1 MVEIWL
7 IELLKGIGKVFLNPL
22 IYWSLVL
29 LFFAGY
35 FRIKSERL
43 NFGVKVF
50 GLFSEWKNTWVT
62 ALISGTILS
71 LIMLGSGFVFSYNTI
86 LLLSAITILLSI
98 GMRFTMLSPSY
109 TLGITIILLLFLPLI
124 LENQSYIDPG
134 FFSGVNFSSL
144 VILLGL
150 LLFVE
155 AILIQNVKRNK
166 TYPSLV
172 LGNRGIWIGQHRLK
186 KFALIPF
193 FILVPT
199 GMITPF
205 APFWPYFSIG
215 GESFSILLVPFVLG
229 FDFFVRGSLP
239 KNAARK
245 LAKSITILSILVV
258 LIGIGSIYAPSLAL
272 VAVIIAIFGREW
284 IQYRYKVNDRADV
297 PYFHPEDKGMK
308 ILGIIPGT
316 PAERLDILIGES
328 IIKVNG
334 IKINSEQ
341 DFYSA
346 LQSSG
351 AYFKLEVV
359 DDANEMRFVQ
369 GAFYEGD
376 HHELGLIFT
385 TKPYREKSKRK
396 NIS

>member
-71 LIMLGSGFVFSYNTI
+71 LIMLGAGFVFSYNTI

-134 FFSGVNFSSL
+134 LFSGVNFSSL

-205 APFWPYFSIG
+205 APFWPYFPIG

-229 FDFFVRGSLP
+229 FDFVVRGSLP

-245 LAKSITILSILVV
+245 LAKLITILSILVV

-284 IQYRYKVNDRADV
+284 IQYRYKVNDRADL
-297 PYFHPEDKGMK
+297 PYFHPEDNGMK

-316 PAERLDILIGES
+316 PAERLDILIGET

-334 IKINSEQ
+334 TKINSEQ
-341 DFYSA
+341 DFYRA

-385 TKPYREKSKRK
+385 TKPYREKSKRM